1 MYKKSE
7 DLLKQIDKK
16 TIELVAIDAK
26 QLNLTEKNLGQKVAE
41 LATMIQDKHIEDV
54 VDDEIGFY

>member
-26 QLNLTEKNLGQKVAE
+26 QLNLTEKNLG
-41 LATMIQDKHIEDV
+41 
-54 VDDEIGFY
+54 